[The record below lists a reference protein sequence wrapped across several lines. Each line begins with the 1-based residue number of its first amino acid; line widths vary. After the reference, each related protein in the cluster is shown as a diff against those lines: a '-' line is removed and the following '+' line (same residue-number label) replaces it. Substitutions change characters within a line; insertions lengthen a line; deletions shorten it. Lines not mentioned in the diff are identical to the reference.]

1 MTELNDAADDGRGA
15 TRPSRFSLT
24 AWRRVLA
31 RVWDRVGHDHL
42 SIIAAGVAFYGV
54 LSIFPAVAALIAIYG
69 LVADPAD
76 INQSLAALEPVLPR
90 DVYTMIEGQVEQI
103 ITAGTGALGV
113 ATLVSIVLALWTARA
128 GVMALI
134 EGLNIAYRE
143 TDTRGILAQYFW
155 ALALTVVLTGFAVVV
170 LFAVVALPV
179 FLGFSG
185 LGGLGAWL
193 AQVTPLLVLGCAMV
207 FVIGGIYRYGPHRAP
222 ARKRWVS
229 VGAVAATAGWVLVSL
244 ALSVYVS
251 GFADFNKTYGSLGA
265 IVGLM
270 FWMYAS
276 VFVVLLGAELNA
288 SMELQTER
296 DTTTGPPRPMGQRGA
311 FVADHVA

>member
-1 MTELNDAADDGRGA
+1 
-15 TRPSRFSLT
+15 
-24 AWRRVLA
+24 VLE
-31 RVWDRVGHDHL
+31 RVWNRVGHDHL

-76 INQSLAALEPVLPR
+76 INQSLAALEPLLPR

-143 TDTRGILAQYFW
+143 TDTRGILAQYLW

-207 FVIGGIYRYGPHRAP
+207 FVIGGLYRYGPHRAP

-251 GFADFNKTYGSLGA
+251 AFADFNKTYGSLGA

-270 FWMYAS
+270 FWMYFS

>member
-1 MTELNDAADDGRGA
+1 
-15 TRPSRFSLT
+15 
-24 AWRRVLA
+24 
-31 RVWDRVGHDHL
+31 
-42 SIIAAGVAFYGV
+42 
-54 LSIFPAVAALIAIYG
+54 
-69 LVADPAD
+69 
-76 INQSLAALEPVLPR
+76 
-90 DVYTMIEGQVEQI
+90 
-103 ITAGTGALGV
+103 
-113 ATLVSIVLALWTARA
+113 
-128 GVMALI
+128 MALI

-143 TDTRGILAQYFW
+143 TDTRGILAQYLW

-207 FVIGGIYRYGPHRAP
+207 FVIGGLYRYGPHRAP

-251 GFADFNKTYGSLGA
+251 AFADFNKTYGSLGA

-270 FWMYAS
+270 FWMYFS